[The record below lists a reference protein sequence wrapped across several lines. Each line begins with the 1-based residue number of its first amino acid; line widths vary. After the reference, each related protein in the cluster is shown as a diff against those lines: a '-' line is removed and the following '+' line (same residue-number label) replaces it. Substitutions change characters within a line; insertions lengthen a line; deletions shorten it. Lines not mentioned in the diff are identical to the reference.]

1 MFILNCFNNTNEI
14 IWKQSSNIHINDI
27 IYLYVAAPYSKV
39 MYKCRAIDVNIPY
52 SYKDNNI
59 KINSIMKLRLIEDLK
74 EKNYSFE
81 YLNNLGIKS
90 IRGPRKIKK
99 GTIN

>member
-1 MFILNCFNNTNEI
+1 MRL
-14 IWKQSSNIHINDI
+14 K
-27 IYLYVAAPYSKV
+27 
-39 MYKCRAIDVNIPY
+39 
-52 SYKDNNI
+52 
-59 KINSIMKLRLIEDLK
+59 LIEDLK

-99 GTIN
+99 GTII